1 MYASPLFRRTPMSA
15 AATSCPD
22 VVVPPGAPDQQEAV
36 RRQIPS
42 QRNREVFAAVAMGK
56 SHTEVANEF
65 GLTQPRVTQIMRQ
78 VREWSM
84 QVAGGEMGEFNEVQ
98 RLRLAEETL
107 RVQLDGWM
115 RMAMGEWR
123 RSRKEG
129 LGRVTFLN
137 AASRLAS
144 NLAKLA
150 GVDVSGKTARLK
162 AEQQAKE
169 ECELRRV
176 RLAEKALWEAGQN
189 TAEAPQ
195 PETESTLSTP
205 DSAIVCKEQTAPP
218 PAESLPVV
226 PINNSYG
233 PLETTVASEV
243 AQTIKNR
250 FTPSTPAVSVPQADK
265 PDSQIPRQESPQAP
279 DGPSPPGSSRRSIVG
294 SGVRYGFTVVRTGPS
309 AALR

>member
-1 MYASPLFRRTPMSA
+1 MSVA
-15 AATSCPD
+15 VHSCPD
-22 VVVPPGAPDQQEAV
+22 VAVPPGTLSQQEAV

-56 SHTEVANEF
+56 SHTEAASEF
-65 GLTQPRVTQIMRQ
+65 GLTQPRVTQIVRQ

-84 QVAGGEMGEFNEVQ
+84 QVAGGELGEFNEIQ

-115 RMAMGEWR
+115 RMAMREWR

-129 LGRVTFLN
+129 LGRVTFLT

-169 ECELRRV
+169 EYELRRA
-176 RLAEKALWEAGQN
+176 RLAEKALWEAEQES
-189 TAEAPQ
+189 AEAIE
-195 PETESTLSTP
+195 PEDEIAAATP
-205 DSAIVCKEQTAPP
+205 VPATACEEHALP
-218 PAESLPVV
+218 PAVESLPIV
-226 PINNSYG
+226 PIKNSYG
-233 PLETTVASEV
+233 LLETAVASDV
-243 AQTIKNR
+243 AQTIKSR
-250 FTPSTPAVSVPQADK
+250 FTQATPAVSVPRVDK
-265 PDSQIPRQESPQAP
+265 PIPKFLDKKVRKRLLALRRQEA
-279 DGPSPPGSSRRSIVG
+279 RA
-294 SGVRYGFTVVRTGPS
+294 
-309 AALR
+309 AALLEVR

>member
-1 MYASPLFRRTPMSA
+1 MSVA
-15 AATSCPD
+15 VHACPD
-22 VVVPPGAPDQQEAV
+22 VAVPPGIPNGQEAV

-56 SHTEVANEF
+56 SHAQVAGQF
-65 GLTQPRVTQIMRQ
+65 GLTQPRVTQIVRQ

-84 QVAGGEMGEFNEVQ
+84 QVAGGELGEFNEVQ

-123 RSRKEG
+123 RSRREG

-169 ECELRRV
+169 EYELRRA
-176 RLAEKALWEAGQN
+176 RLAEKALWEAEQESAEAIEPEDETAAATPVPN
-189 TAEAPQ
+189 TACEEHA
-195 PETESTLSTP
+195 L
-205 DSAIVCKEQTAPP
+205 P
-218 PAESLPVV
+218 PAVESLPIV
-226 PINNSYG
+226 PIKNSYG
-233 PLETTVASEV
+233 LLETAVASDV
-243 AQTIKNR
+243 AQTIKSR
-250 FTPSTPAVSVPQADK
+250 FTQATPAVSVPRVDK
-265 PDSQIPRQESPQAP
+265 PIPKFLDKKVRKRLLALRRQEA
-279 DGPSPPGSSRRSIVG
+279 RA
-294 SGVRYGFTVVRTGPS
+294 
-309 AALR
+309 AALLEVR

>member
-1 MYASPLFRRTPMSA
+1 MSVA
-15 AATSCPD
+15 VHSCPD
-22 VVVPPGAPDQQEAV
+22 VAVPPGTPNQQEAV

-56 SHTEVANEF
+56 SHQTVASEF
-65 GLTQPRVTQIMRQ
+65 GLTQPRVTQIVRQ

-84 QVAGGEMGEFNEVQ
+84 QVAGGEGEFNEVQ

-123 RSRKEG
+123 RSRREG

-137 AASRLAS
+137 AAARLSS

-169 ECELRRV
+169 EYELRRA
-176 RLAEKALWEAGQN
+176 RLAEKALWEAEQN
-189 TAEAPQ
+189 TAEAPD
-195 PETESTLSTP
+195 PETEPPPTTP
-205 DSAIVCKEQTAPP
+205 DSAIVCEEQTAPP
-218 PAESLPVV
+218 PAESLPIV

-233 PLETTVASEV
+233 LLETAVASDV
-243 AQTIKNR
+243 AQTIKDR
-250 FTPSTPAVSVPQADK
+250 FTPSTPAVCVPQADK
-265 PDSQIPRQESPQAP
+265 PIPKFLDKKVRKRLLALRRQEA
-279 DGPSPPGSSRRSIVG
+279 RA
-294 SGVRYGFTVVRTGPS
+294 
-309 AALR
+309 AALGAVG